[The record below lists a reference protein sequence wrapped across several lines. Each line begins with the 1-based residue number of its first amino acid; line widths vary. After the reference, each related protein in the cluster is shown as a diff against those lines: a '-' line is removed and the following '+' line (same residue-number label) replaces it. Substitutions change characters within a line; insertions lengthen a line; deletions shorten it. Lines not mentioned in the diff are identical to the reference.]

1 MHLLYKMNH
10 LVEALVPT
18 FSGSQTGGRPKV
30 IKKKG
35 GMAKLMNSV
44 QQGWATS
51 DLEGSLGHESI
62 YRIHEF
68 GHW

>member
-1 MHLLYKMNH
+1 MNH

-18 FSGSQTGGRPKV
+18 FSGSQTGVPKV
-30 IKKKG
+30 IKNKNKIKIG

-44 QQGWATS
+44 QQGRST
-51 DLEGSLGHESI
+51 LGHESV
-62 YRIHEF
+62 YCIHEF